1 MAIEV
6 DLYSDTVTRPT
17 PEMRRFMCEADVG
30 DEQKHEDPT
39 VNLLQEMVAELLGK
53 EAALFLPSGTMC
65 NEIAL
70 RVHCR
75 HGEEMLAHKT
85 AHPIHFE
92 AGGPAALAGVNVQ
105 ALDGPRGQYDA
116 ATLEAAIRPDN
127 RHMPRSRL
135 AWVEQTSNLGGGSI
149 WPLDKVRAVTD
160 VARRRGLSTH
170 MDGARLMNAVV
181 ASGISAQQWAAPFDS
196 AWIDFTKGL
205 GAPVGAAIAGSRDFI
220 AEAWRLKQQMGG
232 AMRQAG
238 IIAAG
243 GVYALEHHV
252 KRLAEDHA
260 NAKRLAEGL
269 AALPGIALDP
279 ATVETNLVF
288 FDLTG
293 ALDAPAAVERMLAR
307 GVRMGALGPRTIRAV
322 THLDVSAQGIERAL
336 DAAKAVF
343 KDEPGGPHPLRPHRH
358 RHAEDGRRG
367 ALPRGRAGRR
377 ARHRPPIRALHLGH
391 LPLRGRR
398 LHRDHRAARRVGLP
412 PPIPRGERPGLPPRH
427 LQGAEP
433 RRGLRARR
441 GGRATASS
449 AATIPT
455 RTWKEAFL
463 HPKQALGIVVQF
475 AQPGPAHGT
484 RAPLHASTGSALTS
498 APRDAAGPPHAR
510 AVARARRDPV
520 GHGASGEDGRR
531 AAGQPRLQMAG
542 LVHEA
547 CRGNRPG
554 PE

>member
-17 PEMRRFMCEADVG
+17 PEMRRFMCEAEVG

-75 HGEEMLAHKT
+75 HGEEMLAHRS

-92 AGGPAALAGVNVQ
+92 GGGPAALAGVNVQ
-105 ALDGPRGQYDA
+105 GLDGPRGQYDA

-135 AWVEQTSNLGGGSI
+135 VWVEQTSNLGGGSI
-149 WPLDKVRAVTD
+149 WPLEKIRAVAA
-160 VARRRGLSTH
+160 VARRRGLATH

-181 ASGISAQQWAAPFDS
+181 ASGVSAHEWAAPFDS

-205 GAPVGAAIAGSRDFI
+205 GAPVGAAIAGPRDFI

-243 GVYALEHHV
+243 GVYALRHHV

-260 NAKRLAEGL
+260 NARRLAEGL
-269 AALPGIALDP
+269 AGLPGVAIDP

-288 FDLTG
+288 FDVTG
-293 ALDAPAAVERMLAR
+293 VLDAPAAVERLLAR
-307 GVRMGALGPRTIRAV
+307 GIRMGALGPRTIRAV
-322 THLDVSAQGIERAL
+322 THLDVSAQAIERAL
-336 DAAKAVF
+336 DAASAVF
-343 KDEPGGPHPLRPHRH
+343 
-358 RHAEDGRRG
+358 
-367 ALPRGRAGRR
+367 AG
-377 ARHRPPIRALHLGH
+377 
-391 LPLRGRR
+391 
-398 LHRDHRAARRVGLP
+398 
-412 PPIPRGERPGLPPRH
+412 
-427 LQGAEP
+427 
-433 RRGLRARR
+433 
-441 GGRATASS
+441 
-449 AATIPT
+449 
-455 RTWKEAFL
+455 
-463 HPKQALGIVVQF
+463 
-475 AQPGPAHGT
+475 
-484 RAPLHASTGSALTS
+484 
-498 APRDAAGPPHAR
+498 
-510 AVARARRDPV
+510 
-520 GHGASGEDGRR
+520 
-531 AAGQPRLQMAG
+531 
-542 LVHEA
+542 
-547 CRGNRPG
+547 
-554 PE
+554 